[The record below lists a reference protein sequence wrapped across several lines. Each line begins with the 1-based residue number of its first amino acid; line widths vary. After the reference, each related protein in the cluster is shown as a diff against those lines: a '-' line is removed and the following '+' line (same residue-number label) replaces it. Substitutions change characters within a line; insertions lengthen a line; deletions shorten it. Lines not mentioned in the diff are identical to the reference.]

1 MNYDDII
8 LKAVRKYNYSEEV
21 VSLLKRIVPAIIK
34 YYGED
39 RKDYV
44 LNALLNYEIHIEG
57 KDENRKEYLNSFFGT
72 NEEWEMP
79 ITAGAFVHKGIK
91 KEGDKILSKSIN
103 YIRTK
108 YSQDYKEPDFSSSK
122 IISDIVHELCHA
134 VKTSDNIEKNGDDIL
149 IRSGVSKEI
158 YHYDGESFSQTGDQ
172 YLGLEEGLNSLE
184 EAEIMSIILGEEQEY
199 GAYKTLTTAARRLLE
214 DEKLAYLLRRCQFE
228 GDYEWI
234 DYLGEDAKLVIDCFD
249 AMYNANYSP
258 SAEVRQKYDEAID
271 IFLDFLQNR
280 EKKNNLD
287 EMLESSHESVENE
300 KHIGGY

>member
-8 LKAVRKYNYSEEV
+8 LKAVEKYNYGEKV
-21 VSLLKRIVPAIIK
+21 ASLLKRIVPAMIK
-34 YYGED
+34 FYGED
-39 RKDYV
+39 RKDCI
-44 LNALLNYEIHIEG
+44 LKALLNCEIHIEG

-72 NEEWEMP
+72 NEEWKMP
-79 ITAGAFVHKGIK
+79 ITAGAFAHKGIK
-91 KEGDKILSKSIN
+91 KEGGKIVSKSIN

-108 YSQDYKEPDFSSSK
+108 YLREYKEPDFSSPK
-122 IISDIVHELCHA
+122 IISYIVHELCHA
-134 VKTSDNIEKNGDDIL
+134 AKTSDSIEKDGDDIL

-158 YHYDGESFSQTGDQ
+158 YHDDGESFSQIGDQ

-184 EAEIMSIILGEEQEY
+184 EAEIMSIILGEKQDY
-199 GAYKTLTTAARRLLE
+199 GAYKTLTSAARRLLE

-249 AMYNANYSP
+249 AMYNANYSQ
-258 SAEVRQKYDEAID
+258 SDEVRQKYDEAID
-271 IFLDFLQNR
+271 IFLDFMEKR

-287 EMLESSHESVENE
+287 EMLESSHESIESG
-300 KHIGGY
+300 KHIGG